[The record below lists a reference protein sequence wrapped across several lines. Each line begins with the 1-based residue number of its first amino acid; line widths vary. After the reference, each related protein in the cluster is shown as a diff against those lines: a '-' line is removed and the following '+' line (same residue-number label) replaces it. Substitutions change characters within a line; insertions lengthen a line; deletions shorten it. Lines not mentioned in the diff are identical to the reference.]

1 MKCPICKYGETA
13 HGSANVTLERDGTIV
28 IFKQVS
34 AEICSN
40 CGETFHSDKITASL
54 LKQANNAL
62 RTGVEFDVRR
72 FASLAHA
79 H

>member
-13 HGSANVTLERDGTIV
+13 HGSANVKLERDGTMV
-28 IFKQVS
+28 IFKQVP
-34 AEICSN
+34 AEICGN

-54 LKQANNAL
+54 LKQANAAL
-62 RTGVEFDVRR
+62 RAGVEFDMRR
-72 FASLAHA
+72 FATLAHA